1 MSRHDLLTFT
11 TLSGAG
17 SDYMS
22 YTQLKY
28 PAGFA
33 SEGNPLSG
41 DGFPGEYDPYVH
53 GVNDTMDVDDKTG
66 YFSLDV
72 SLALVASPRSRC
84 KLSPVSS
91 FYTSVGRG
99 VVPGT
104 YFSVWVIR

>member
-1 MSRHDLLTFT
+1 MSHHDLLTFT

-99 VVPGT
+99 VVPRT